1 MAILNFKGKTFVQ
14 NHHLAVKYHQLVPKK
29 DKSFTD
35 KVSLNDNLII
45 HGDNLKAL
53 KALLPTY
60 AGKVKCI
67 YIDPPYNTGNERWV
81 YNDNVNSPMMQEW
94 LGKVVDREDL
104 TRHDKWLC
112 MMMPRLKI
120 LRELLSE
127 DGVIFVNIDDNEVHH
142 LRMLMDE
149 VAFITDIIIWRKS
162 GDSRWGKMKNVT
174 TFRKDHE
181 YILVGYK
188 NKEIQFNK
196 LLETPKFYTKSSNPD
211 NDLRGD
217 WFPGSIS
224 QKEEASD
231 KDHPNYYTVISPS
244 KKSFTRRWDFDRNT
258 FDKQNRENRIYWGP
272 EGKMY
277 REVKFLKMKKERL
290 PLIQSL

>member
-1 MAILNFKGKTFVQ
+1 MATLHFKGKTFVQ
-14 NHHLAVKYHQLVPKK
+14 NHHLTVKYHQLIPKK
-29 DKSFTD
+29 DKSLTD

-112 MMMPRLKI
+112 MMMPRLKL
-120 LRELLSE
+120 LRELLRD
-127 DGVIFVNIDDNEVHH
+127 DGIIFVSIDDNEVHH

-149 VAFITDIIIWRKS
+149 VFQEENFRNLIVVRRGVKS
-162 GDSRWGKMKNVT
+162 VQGQFESIDKLAEGT
-174 TFRKDHE
+174 E
-181 YILVGYK
+181 YVLV
-188 NKEIQFNK
+188 
-196 LLETPKFYTKSSNPD
+196 YTKSKDFRLNQFFIELFETRQGTW
-211 NDLRGD
+211 NNHWRGTD
-217 WFPGSIS
+217 RPTMRYELFGIIPSTGQWRWSRERSLKAIENYKNLLKEFKKNGLSIT
-224 QKEEASD
+224 QKEIDE
-231 KDHPNYYTVISPS
+231 YYL
-244 KKSFTRRWDFDRNT
+244 KKTCRGR
-258 FDKQNRENRIYWGP
+258 
-272 EGKMY
+272 
-277 REVKFLKMKKERL
+277 
-290 PLIQSL
+290 